1 MPPKKTQQKATPII
15 KSPALK
21 TRPVRPTVGYTLEGY
36 SCLND
41 VNPVVGH
48 LYPKKKGETLAEP
61 YTIQAVDVSGKKLH
75 VAERAEPIPMYM
87 KVVHLLD
94 PQNFMKSHEG
104 YVDVPSPTFWNF
116 GHGDL
121 RFHHNKAYTEALA
134 YHYASTIGIETG
146 VPHYVGWLGSVRAF
160 AEEYKYDMDVD
171 FETYRFRR
179 WFWEHYDAGWYDIRL
194 EDKETGAVLTKEEL
208 ESLYRPDADA
218 LTDTSTVSSDEE
230 DEEDKEEGEDMEDG
244 AVSEFSFEELDVDV
258 AMDMATAGAGFHT
271 IGIDA
276 SAELESITSFSV
288 ASSASELPTPRTAL
302 DGQSHKPYSA
312 DDGDESMESITERY
326 NCYAVLRKMPVLITF
341 LEAQDGVLDHELEIC
356 GEPSAERDAQWL
368 AWIFQVV
375 AALAVLQERLGLTH
389 NDLHTNNIL
398 WQATDQEFLYYRW
411 GPSGQHYRVPTYG
424 RVLKII
430 DFGRAIYMGAD
441 KKTVMISSD
450 YYDSNDAAGMYNFG
464 PMTCDDEPQRMP
476 NRAFDLALFTC
487 SALRSLFY
495 VNPEPVEGGAVL
507 SVTPE
512 GLAGPWTVRAS
523 ASPLFNL
530 LWSWVVG
537 KDKRS
542 IFETEDGCE
551 RWEGFGLYIGLAE
564 HAVAGVPADQFK
576 KEWVREFEWKGG
588 VPGSASAQI
597 IQLP

>member
-1 MPPKKTQQKATPII
+1 
-15 KSPALK
+15 
-21 TRPVRPTVGYTLEGY
+21 
-36 SCLND
+36 LND
-41 VNPVVGH
+41 VNPAVGY

-75 VAERAEPIPMYM
+75 VEERAEPIPMYM

-104 YVDVPSPTFWNF
+104 YVDVPSPAFWNF

-134 YHYASTIGIETG
+134 YHYANTIGIETG

-194 EDKETGAVLTKEEL
+194 EDKETGQVLTKEEL

-218 LTDTSTVSSDEE
+218 LTDTSTVSSDED
-230 DEEDKEEGEDMEDG
+230 DEEDEEEGEDMEDG

-258 AMDMATAGAGFHT
+258 AMDMATAGTGADT
-271 IGIDA
+271 IGIDPA
-276 SAELESITSFSV
+276 AELESITSFSV

-302 DGQSHKPYSA
+302 DGQSHKPYSV
-312 DDGDESMESITERY
+312 DDEEDSMESITERY

-341 LEAQDGVLDHELEIC
+341 LEAQDGVLDADLEVC
-356 GEPSAERDAQWL
+356 GEPSAERDACWL
-368 AWIFQVV
+368 AWIFQLV

-430 DFGRAIYMGAD
+430 DFGRSIYMGAD

-464 PMTCDDEPQRMP
+464 PMICDDEPQRMP
-476 NRAFDLALFTC
+476 NRAFDLALFSC

-512 GLAGPWTVRAS
+512 GLGGPWTVRAT

-576 KEWVREFEWKGG
+576 KDWVKVFEWKGAVSG
-588 VPGSASAQI
+588 EVV
-597 IQLP
+597 QLP